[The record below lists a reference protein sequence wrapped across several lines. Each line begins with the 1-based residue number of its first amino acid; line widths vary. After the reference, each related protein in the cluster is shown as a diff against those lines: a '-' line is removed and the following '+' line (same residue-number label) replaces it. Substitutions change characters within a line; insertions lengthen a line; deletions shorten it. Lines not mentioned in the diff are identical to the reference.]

1 MSDTNKKD
9 FPIQKSDEEW
19 KQILSPLEYEV
30 LRNSATERPFSGEY
44 YELNEKGIYACKGCG
59 IELFTHE
66 MKFDAHCGWPSFDS
80 ELPNAKIIKKVDRSH
95 GMIRT
100 EICCSNCG
108 GHLGHLF
115 NDGPTKTGQR
125 YCVNSVSLQFLN
137 NKKDN

>member
-1 MSDTNKKD
+1 MNDKK
-9 FPIQKSDEEW
+9 FPIQKTDEEW

-30 LRNSATERPFSGEY
+30 LRNSATESPFSGMY
-44 YELNEKGIYACKGCG
+44 YELNEKGIYSCKGCG
-59 IELFTHE
+59 TELFTDE

-80 ELPNAKIIKKVDRSH
+80 ELPNAKIIKKVDRTH

-115 NDGPTKTGQR
+115 NDGPTPTGER
-125 YCVNSVSLQFLN
+125 YCVNSVSLDF
-137 NKKDN
+137 KKK